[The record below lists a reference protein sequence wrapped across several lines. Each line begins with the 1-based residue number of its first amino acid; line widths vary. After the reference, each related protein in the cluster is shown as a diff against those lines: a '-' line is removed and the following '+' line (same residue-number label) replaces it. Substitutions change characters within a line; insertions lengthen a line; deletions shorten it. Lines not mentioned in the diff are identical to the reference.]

1 MNKRWEEVTQL
12 AKELGLD
19 FFPVVYEVISQSVM
33 DNICSYGLP
42 IRFNHW
48 SFGRTYDQ
56 QKMHGEMGY
65 SKIYEVIL
73 NNNPSYAFMMDTN
86 TDVQNIFIVAHCA
99 GHSAFFKNN
108 YMFKNTNR
116 NMVAHAA
123 EHAGRVQEYI
133 ERYGIDKVER
143 IIDIGM
149 ALENHIDWH
158 KGLYRKD
165 YDKKSVKVREV
176 VQNEFDD
183 LLEPRK
189 NYQPIKELVN
199 STLPPSPE
207 KDLLFFLTKYAPL
220 EDWERDVL
228 DIIREEAYYFYPQRL
243 TKISN
248 EGFASYWHA
257 EVMNNYDGLS
267 AAEHMDFA
275 RDHEKVVQPGGN
287 PFRINPYYLG
297 YKIFKDIEKRY
308 GQEKVFEVMQ
318 TENDISF
325 IRNYLTMD
333 LIKEMNLFVY
343 GYDKEYAQDHRGDK
357 YIQIHSKMRDDVVE
371 ALVSPLYNGG
381 MPKIVIEEAKQG
393 GQLTLRHISE
403 EVGTLN
409 IKYAKKTVEYIWELW
424 AAPVELYMLNDSGET
439 IKVVADEGGTDVVV
453 LGEQLDFGLS
463 NNNEQRDTKK
473 IWMP

>member
-1 MNKRWEEVTQL
+1 
-12 AKELGLD
+12 
-19 FFPVVYEVISQSVM
+19 
-33 DNICSYGLP
+33 
-42 IRFNHW
+42 
-48 SFGRTYDQ
+48 
-56 QKMHGEMGY
+56 
-65 SKIYEVIL
+65 
-73 NNNPSYAFMMDTN
+73 
-86 TDVQNIFIVAHCA
+86 
-99 GHSAFFKNN
+99 
-108 YMFKNTNR
+108 MFKNTNR